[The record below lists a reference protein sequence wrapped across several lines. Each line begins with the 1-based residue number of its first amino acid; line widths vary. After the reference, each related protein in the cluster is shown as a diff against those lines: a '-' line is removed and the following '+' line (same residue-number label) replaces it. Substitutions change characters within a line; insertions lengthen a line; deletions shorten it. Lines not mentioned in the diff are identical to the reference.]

1 MGLLEFNKLPINTLV
16 GADWKTFKAITAGR
30 EIDAAY
36 KGKYRL
42 TKAVCRLL
50 SPLASLQDKRYEKLL
65 ANQPLEHDPV
75 FILGHWRSGTTF
87 VHNVFCCDKH
97 FGYNTTYQTVFPHLM
112 MWGQPFFKKNMSWL
126 MPDKRPTDN
135 MELAVDLPQEE
146 EFALANMMPYTYYNF
161 WFLPKYQQEYAD
173 KYLLFDNISDAELKV
188 FEEVFTKLIKI
199 SLWNTH
205 GTQFLSKNPPHTGRV
220 RELVKMFPNAKF
232 IYLVRNPYTV
242 FESTRSFFT
251 NTIQPLKLQDVS
263 NEQLEENI
271 LSIYAKLYHKYESDK
286 QFIPEGNLMEV
297 KFEDFEA
304 DAMGMTENIYK
315 SLSIPGF
322 TEARADIE
330 KYVGG
335 KKGYKKN
342 KYKYDDRTIRLV
354 EENWGFALKPV
365 SYTHLT
371 LPTIA

>member
-16 GADWKTFKAITAGR
+16 GADWQTFKAITNDR
-30 EIDAAY
+30 DIDPAY
-36 KGKYRL
+36 RGKYRL

-50 SPLASLQDKRYEKLL
+50 STLVPIQDKRYREQLAYRPLL
-65 ANQPLEHDPV
+65 HDPV

-87 VHNVFCCDKH
+87 VHNVFSCDKH

-112 MWGQPFFKKNMSWL
+112 MFGQPFFKKNMSWL

-161 WFLPKYQQEYAD
+161 WFLPKYMQEYCD
-173 KYLLFDNISDAELKV
+173 RYMLFEGITPEELHT
-188 FEEVFTKLIKI
+188 FEETFTKLIKI
-199 SLWNTH
+199 SLWNTG

-232 IYLVRNPYTV
+232 IYLMRNPYTV

-251 NTIQPLKLQDVS
+251 NTIQPLKLEDITP
-263 NEQLEENI
+263 EQLEANI
-271 LSIYAKLYHKYESDK
+271 LDVYAKLYRKYEADK
-286 QFIPEGNLMEV
+286 ECIPAGNLVEIR
-297 KFEDFEA
+297 FEDFEA
-304 DAMGMTENIYK
+304 DAFGMTEKIYRE
-315 SLSIPGF
+315 LDLPGWDD
-322 TEARADIE
+322 ARADIE
-330 KYVGG
+330 AYVGS

-342 KYKYDDRTIRLV
+342 KYKYDDRTVELV
-354 EENWGFALKPV
+354 ERHWKFAIDDWGYQNV
-365 SYTHLT
+365 R
-371 LPTIA
+371 